1 MNIINSIFEFGSHWS
16 TQSYLVYLLIGIV
29 YAACLYFAKQVNN
42 LNKKCSTNFM
52 HVIAIL
58 WLTFFI
64 GFRDT
69 SVGADTKA
77 YVNMF
82 LQATSLDIDW
92 AAAVTFRTQ
101 IEPFYQFFE
110 YVIRHFTD
118 NITVFFLIYALIVST
133 SLTLFFKEFG
143 RGEVSVVPIIAISNY
158 IVFSMS
164 IMRSSLAMCLV
175 MAALI
180 AARKKKRVLPVVLS
194 VLAVYTHNTMI
205 VFLPLFVLLSVF
217 KKINNFSAKP
227 LIALTIIGIAAINIS
242 GNYILGII
250 ADTKYSIYEGVNTIN
265 IMSIW
270 NVILLTVFL
279 MFSIKNIIKIKE
291 CQIILVAFFY
301 ELALSPLLMATGF
314 WRLTDYLIPVRLI
327 IWGILLQN
335 ISNNLQSESAKVL
348 LKMIAMVGFILDTL
362 FYLGRS
368 SLYNGFEYSIVLF

>member
-1 MNIINSIFEFGSHWS
+1 
-16 TQSYLVYLLIGIV
+16 
-29 YAACLYFAKQVNN
+29 
-42 LNKKCSTNFM
+42 
-52 HVIAIL
+52 
-58 WLTFFI
+58 
-64 GFRDT
+64 
-69 SVGADTKA
+69 
-77 YVNMF
+77 
-82 LQATSLDIDW
+82 
-92 AAAVTFRTQ
+92 
-101 IEPFYQFFE
+101 
-110 YVIRHFTD
+110 
-118 NITVFFLIYALIVST
+118 
-133 SLTLFFKEFG
+133 
-143 RGEVSVVPIIAISNY
+143 
-158 IVFSMS
+158 MS